1 MIPERN
7 PDYFSVSEIR
17 EFLSCPLR
25 WWYKYRLGMWTEKTT
40 PYFALGTSVHAGL
53 QRWYHP
59 IMGTKKTGD
68 IGVTM
73 DYYRKTWSKESAK
86 VDWSAEATRDILSEA
101 INGEEMLREAI
112 TIGDDW
118 EAKAVEET
126 LYSEV
131 KHSRL
136 GKLPIRLKTQMDM
149 ITISNDVVEHKTSD
163 RKWEKEREHRDIQAT
178 AYANAI
184 RDNFGHEPS
193 VTFNIISKTAKGP
206 FVDRRITYRTQDDFD
221 RLYVGARAMLDAVE
235 KGAIY
240 PNPTAF
246 AHATCEFKPVCNKW
260 ESHPQ
265 QLPDSRKKIYN
276 LIPSLKPGLWPDME
290 D

>member
-59 IMGTKKTGD
+59 VMGAKKTGD

-136 GKLPIRLKTQMDM
+136 GKLPIKLKTQLDM
-149 ITISNDVVEHKTSD
+149 ITVGNDVVEH
-163 RKWEKEREHRDIQAT
+163 RGPHERTERA
-178 AYANAI
+178 A
-184 RDNFGHEPS
+184 S
-193 VTFNIISKTAKGP
+193 VKDFAEQ
-206 FVDRRITYRTQDDFD
+206 RI
-221 RLYVGARAMLDAVE
+221 
-235 KGAIY
+235 
-240 PNPTAF
+240 
-246 AHATCEFKPVCNKW
+246 
-260 ESHPQ
+260 
-265 QLPDSRKKIYN
+265 
-276 LIPSLKPGLWPDME
+276 
-290 D
+290 